1 MNQKLYYRAYK
12 FLKLRATRP
21 GGIEPFKALEPL
33 TQVEKNIVYKFLSYN
48 HQVKF
53 I

>member
-1 MNQKLYYRAYK
+1 MNSKLYYRAYK
-12 FLKLRATRP
+12 FLKIRSTNGNPFQA
-21 GGIEPFKALEPL
+21 IENLQKE
-33 TQVEKNIVYKFLSYN
+33 EKQKVMHFLSYN

>member
-1 MNQKLYYRAYK
+1 MNSKLYYRAYK
-12 FLKLRATRP
+12 FLKIRATNGNP
-21 GGIEPFKALEPL
+21 FNAIEDLKKEESDK
-33 TQVEKNIVYKFLSYN
+33 VKRFLSFN